1 MSFCWAL
8 CFVPDAHLRREARG
22 RSCGSCVSCVAARA
36 PWPAAESPGPRP
48 QASVRCL
55 RVAPD
60 LGVIFQVA
68 SRDPQARPQGHSH
81 LSTSEVAIARAL
93 LTIPEQSAAF
103 SSAAAAAASSSSSSP
118 FNPSALPKRTLA
130 SAPRRSGAMA
140 KHGVCAVSAPSVS
153 ISSAGHA
160 TPMATLRCST
170 CPECGKIF
178 RGDYHKY
185 NLKKHL
191 TIHAGLR
198 PFPCPVCNLA
208 FNQKVSM
215 KRHFASVHRSVDPI
229 APVSQ

>member
-1 MSFCWAL
+1 MGVGAALPWWHRSASGVGEWAAEEQVVDFPL
-8 CFVPDAHLRREARG
+8 CFEGHSTLLLG
-22 RSCGSCVSCVAARA
+22 RL
-36 PWPAAESPGPRP
+36 E
-48 QASVRCL
+48 
-55 RVAPD
+55 
-60 LGVIFQVA
+60 VA

-103 SSAAAAAASSSSSSP
+103 SSAAAASSSSSP
-118 FNPSALPKRTLA
+118 FIPSALPKRTLA
-130 SAPRRSGAMA
+130 SAPRRAGAMT
-140 KHGVCAVSAPSVS
+140 KLVGCAVSAPSVS
-153 ISSAGHA
+153 ISSAGQA
-160 TPMATLRCST
+160 APMATLRCST

>member
-1 MSFCWAL
+1 MTFCRAL
-8 CFVPDAHLRREARG
+8 CFVPDVLLRREARG
-22 RSCGSCVSCVAARA
+22 RSCGSWCELYGCLGALA
-36 PWPAAESPGPRP
+36 AAESPGPRP

-103 SSAAAAAASSSSSSP
+103 SSAAAATSSSSSP

-140 KHGVCAVSAPSVS
+140 KLGVCAVSAPSVS
-153 ISSAGHA
+153 ITSAGHA
-160 TPMATLRCST
+160 APMATLRCST

>member
-1 MSFCWAL
+1 MRMTIGL
-8 CFVPDAHLRREARG
+8 YVLARMPSSAERLEG
-22 RSCGSCVSCVAARA
+22 TDVAAGVSCVAARA
-36 PWPAAESPGPRP
+36 PWPAAERPWPRP

-103 SSAAAAAASSSSSSP
+103 SSAAAASSSSSP
-118 FNPSALPKRTLA
+118 FIPSALPKRTLA
-130 SAPRRSGAMA
+130 SAPRRAGAMT
-140 KHGVCAVSAPSVS
+140 KLVGCAVSAPSVS
-153 ISSAGHA
+153 ISSAGQA
-160 TPMATLRCST
+160 APMATLRCST